1 MKIRLVDNSEGQLKT
16 PFDKATML
24 SVYLPS
30 NHDSRFGRLVSQ
42 EVKEKNHLG
51 PWILSSEGNETTE
64 RTRKG
69 GNKEVGSH

>member
-51 PWILSSEGNETTE
+51 PWIL
-64 RTRKG
+64 
-69 GNKEVGSH
+69 